1 MVMDA
6 PAGSGPFSLALSVVM
21 SLPIPVV
28 KPYVLGGWGTYGI
41 GKGESVSGW
50 NFGAGVRVS
59 VMRLG
64 VFAEARRHDKV
75 GRDLVT
81 VGLTF

>member
-6 PAGSGPFSLALSVVM
+6 PAGAGPLSLTLNVVL

-28 KPYVLGGWGTYGI
+28 KPYVLGGWGSYGI
-41 GKGESVSGW
+41 GKGGSVSGW
-50 NFGAGVRVS
+50 NVGAGVRVS
-59 VMRLG
+59 VARLG

-81 VGLTF
+81 LGVTF